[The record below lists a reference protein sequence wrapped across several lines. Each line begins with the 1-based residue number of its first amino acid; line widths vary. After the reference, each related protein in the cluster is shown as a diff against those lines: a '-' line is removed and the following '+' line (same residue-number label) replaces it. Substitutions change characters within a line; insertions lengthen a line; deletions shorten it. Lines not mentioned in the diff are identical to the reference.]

1 MAKKAKIDYRAAKI
15 FLNKYTA
22 FGFRMPRKGKDFT
35 PAQKATIT
43 KKINE
48 LKAPVKAVAKETAG
62 FLRLTKKQLK
72 ELPEN
77 FDYLAKTNKGIFTKF
92 ANPEKTISKKEGL
105 IVKSKIGVRTE
116 KFYPFPVELISMSLI
131 QEYVEKLIKKYKP
144 DYVRWSVKGYKGGE
158 LFSTETFSMYAHAF
172 GDALANRKGAEER
185 FSKERF
191 FNGVFLGW
199 LK

>member
-1 MAKKAKIDYRAAKI
+1 MAKKSKIDYRAAKI
-15 FLNKYTA
+15 FLNKFTS
-22 FGFRMPRKGKDFT
+22 FGFRTPRKGKDFT
-35 PAQKATIT
+35 PAQKAVIT
-43 KKINE
+43 KKLNE
-48 LKAPVKAVAKETAG
+48 LKPAIKATAKETAG

-72 ELPEN
+72 EVPEN
-77 FDYLAKTNKGIFTKF
+77 FDYLAKTNNGIFTKF

-116 KFYPFPVELISMSLI
+116 KFYPFPLELISMPLI
-131 QEYVEKLIKKYKP
+131 QDYVEKLIKKYKP

-172 GDALANRKGAEER
+172 GYALANRKGAEER